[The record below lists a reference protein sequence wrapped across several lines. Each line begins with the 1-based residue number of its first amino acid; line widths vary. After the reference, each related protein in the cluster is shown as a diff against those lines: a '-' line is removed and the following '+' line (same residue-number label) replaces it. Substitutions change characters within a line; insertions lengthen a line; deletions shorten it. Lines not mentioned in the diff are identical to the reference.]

1 MNDAEE
7 REAFFKQRSYTERV
21 KFARRTATVMGTLS
35 IVTLIAIVFGFFQ
48 KEAVERRDVQLKQC
62 SEEVTEYRNR
72 AEKAELELLGAKQM
86 LEDALNAAHEA
97 QRYAEEQYGK
107 AWEQETKST
116 KRK

>member
-1 MNDAEE
+1 MNPGED
-7 REAFFKQRSYTERV
+7 REAFKKRL
-21 KFARRTATVMGTLS
+21 KLARRTATVMGIFA
-35 IVTLIAIVFGFFQ
+35 IVALISIVFGFFQ
-48 KEAVERRDVQLKQC
+48 REAVERRDVQLKQC
-62 SEEVTEYRNR
+62 SEEVTEYKNR